1 MPSGAMFQKE
11 HIDGLFGELNQDY
24 KGKPESE
31 QLHRDAHLAIA
42 LFDAGRSL
50 PKTID
55 DMLEDID
62 RGIHYPRE
70 REKERQFIVST
81 MMPNLPT
88 SLLIDRSIQLAIEEK
103 QRSAA
108 SNTEI

>member
-55 DMLEDID
+55 ARVVELVDK
-62 RGIHYPRE
+62 YKP
-70 REKERQFIVST
+70 Q
-81 MMPNLPT
+81 N
-88 SLLIDRSIQLAIEEK
+88 
-103 QRSAA
+103 
-108 SNTEI
+108 

>member
-50 PKTID
+50 PNTID
-55 DMLEDID
+55 ARVVDLVDK
-62 RGIHYPRE
+62 YKP
-70 REKERQFIVST
+70 Q
-81 MMPNLPT
+81 N
-88 SLLIDRSIQLAIEEK
+88 
-103 QRSAA
+103 
-108 SNTEI
+108 

>member
-1 MPSGAMFQKE
+1 MPSGPMFQKE

-50 PKTID
+50 PETID
-55 DMLEDID
+55 TKV
-62 RGIHYPRE
+62 IHLMDKYKP
-70 REKERQFIVST
+70 K
-81 MMPNLPT
+81 
-88 SLLIDRSIQLAIEEK
+88 A
-103 QRSAA
+103 
-108 SNTEI
+108 